1 MGTVV
6 AVMAVLLFGG
16 LSIGIWVGLTLAI
29 TGSVSLLLFKTI
41 PVDRLVA
48 QYAWNVMTTQE
59 LLALPLFIVMGEIL
73 FRTRISASLFQGLA
87 PWASLLPG
95 KLLHSNIIGCSIFAA
110 ISGSSAATTQVV
122 GRVTLAELERRGY
135 DRGISMGSLAG
146 AGTLG
151 FLVPPSNIMIVYG
164 VLAQVSVL
172 KLFAA
177 GFVPA
182 LLLAASYMAWIVI
195 HTSWDRRLVPVHED
209 DLAALGWRDRWFA
222 LRHLAPVA
230 LLILTV
236 LGSMYD
242 GLVTPSEAAATGV
255 VGALAIAGVQG
266 DLSWLKL
273 REVGFG
279 AVVTCSMIALIIL
292 GASILGSASAFLGVG
307 QAAAT
312 FVHQLDL
319 PPFALLLVLFVAY
332 IGLGSFLE
340 GYSIIVITLPIV
352 LPMVLAAGFNA
363 IWFGVFL
370 VVVVEIVQV
379 HPPIGF
385 NLFIIQ
391 GITGEKLWTITK
403 ATLPYLAILIM
414 FGVTLIVFPQIA
426 LWLPNHLGF
435 N

>member
-1 MGTVV
+1 MGTML
-6 AVMAVLLFGG
+6 ATMAALLFGG

-29 TGSVSLLLFKTI
+29 TGSLSLFIFKSI
-41 PVDRLVA
+41 PVDRLIA

-73 FRTRISASLFQGLA
+73 FRTRISTSLFQGLA

-95 KLLHSNIIGCSIFAA
+95 KLLHSNVIGCSIFAA

-122 GRVTLAELERRGY
+122 GRVTLAELNRRNY
-135 DRGISMGSLAG
+135 DRSISMGSLAG

-182 LLLAASYMAWIVI
+182 LLLAACFMTWIMI
-195 HTSWDRRLVPVHED
+195 HTTWNKNLVPQED
-209 DLAALGWRDRWFA
+209 HFAGMPWGERLAS

-230 LLILTV
+230 FLIMAV
-236 LGSMYD
+236 LGSMY
-242 GLVTPSEAAATGV
+242 GGIVTPSEAAAAGV
-255 VGALAIAGVQG
+255 VGALAIASLQR
-266 DLSWLKL
+266 DLSLVKLK
-273 REVGFG
+273 EVGLG
-279 AVVTCSMIALIIL
+279 AVMTCSMIALIIL

-312 FVHQLDL
+312 FVHQLNL
-319 PPFALLLVLFVAY
+319 SPFALLLVLFLVY
-332 IGLGSFLE
+332 IALGSFLE

-352 LPMVLAAGFNA
+352 LPMVVAAGFNA
-363 IWFGVFL
+363 IWFGIFL
-370 VVVVEIVQV
+370 VIVVEIVQV

-391 GITGEKLWTITK
+391 GITGEKLWVITK
-403 ATLPYLAILIM
+403 ATLPYLTILIL
-414 FGVTLIVFPQIA
+414 FGIALIVFPQIA
-426 LWLPNHLGF
+426 LWLPDRLGF
-435 N
+435 K

>member
-1 MGTVV
+1 MGVIALT
-6 AVMAVLLFGG
+6 MIVLLFGC
-16 LSIGIWVGLTLAI
+16 LSIGLWVGLSLAV
-29 TGSVSLLLFKTI
+29 TGSLSIFIFKSL
-41 PVDRLVA
+41 PVDRLIA

-73 FRTRISASLFQGLA
+73 FRTRISSSLFQGLA

-95 KLLHSNIIGCSIFAA
+95 KLLHSNVIGCSIFAA

-122 GRVTLAELERRGY
+122 GRVTLAELQKRGY
-135 DRGISMGSLAG
+135 DPGISMGSLAG

-177 GFVPA
+177 GLIPG
-182 LLLAASYMAWIVI
+182 LILACCFMSWIMI
-195 HTSWDRRLVPVHED
+195 HTTINKKLVPSEPD
-209 DLAALGWRDRWFA
+209 GLAALSWKDRWAA
-222 LRHLAPVA
+222 LQHLAPVVC
-230 LLILTV
+230 LIGAV
-236 LGSMYD
+236 LGSMYG

-255 VGALAIAGVQG
+255 VGALVIAAVQG
-266 DLSWLKL
+266 DLSIGKLKQ
-273 REVGFG
+273 VGLG
-279 AVVTCSMIALIIL
+279 AVRTCSMIALIIL
-292 GASILGSASAFLGVG
+292 GASILGSASAFLGVA
-307 QAAAT
+307 QSAAN
-312 FVHQLDL
+312 VVRELHLS
-319 PPFALLLVLFVAY
+319 PFMLLLVLFVCY

-340 GYSIIVITLPIV
+340 GYSIMVITLPIV

-370 VVVVEIVQV
+370 VIVVEIAQV

-391 GITGEKLWTITK
+391 GITEQKLSTITR
-403 ATLPYLAILIM
+403 ATLPFLLILIL
-414 FGVTLIVFPQIA
+414 FGVLMIAFPQIA
-426 LWLPNHLGF
+426 LWLPQHLGH
-435 N
+435 

>member
-1 MGTVV
+1 MGTIL
-6 AVMAVLLFGG
+6 ATMAALLFGG
-16 LSIGIWVGLTLAI
+16 LSLGIWVGLTLAV
-29 TGSVSLLLFKTI
+29 TGALSLFIFKSI

-73 FRTRISASLFQGLA
+73 FRTRISSSLFQGLA

-95 KLLHSNIIGCSIFAA
+95 KLLHSNVIGCSIFAA

-122 GRVTLAELERRGY
+122 GRVTLAELQRRNY
-135 DRGISMGSLAG
+135 DKGISMGSLAG

-177 GFVPA
+177 GLVPA
-182 LLLAASYMAWIVI
+182 LLLASCFMTWVMI
-195 HTSWDRRLVPVHED
+195 HTTWNKKLVPAEED
-209 DLAALGWRDRWFA
+209 NFARLSWSERWSS

-230 LLILTV
+230 LLIMAV
-236 LGSMYD
+236 LGGMY
-242 GLVTPSEAAATGV
+242 GGIVTPSEAAAAGV
-255 VGALAIAGVQG
+255 VGALGIAAFQR
-266 DLSWLKL
+266 DLSFAKLK
-273 REVGFG
+273 EVGLG
-279 AVVTCSMIALIIL
+279 AVMTCSMIALIIL

-307 QAAAT
+307 QAAAS
-312 FVHQLDL
+312 FVNQLHL
-319 PPFALLLVLFVAY
+319 SPFALLLVLFIGY
-332 IGLGSFLE
+332 LGLGSFLE
-340 GYSIIVITLPIV
+340 GFSIIVITLPIV

-363 IWFGVFL
+363 IWFGIFL
-370 VVVVEIVQV
+370 VVAVEIVQV

-391 GITGEKLWTITK
+391 GITGEKLWVITK
-403 ATLPYLAILIM
+403 ATLPYLMILIL
-414 FGVTLIVFPQIA
+414 FGIALIAFPQIA
-426 LWLPNHLGF
+426 LWLPTHLGLK
-435 N
+435 

>member
-1 MGTVV
+1 MGVIALT
-6 AVMAVLLFGG
+6 MAILLFGCLSLG
-16 LSIGIWVGLTLAI
+16 LWVGLTLAV
-29 TGSVSLLLFKTI
+29 TGSLSLFLFKSL
-41 PVDRLVA
+41 PVDRLIA

-73 FRTRISASLFQGLA
+73 FRTRISSSLFQGLA

-95 KLLHSNIIGCSIFAA
+95 KLLHSNVIGCSIFAA

-122 GRVTLAELERRGY
+122 GRVTLAELSKRGY
-135 DRGISMGSLAG
+135 DSRISMGSLAG

-177 GFVPA
+177 GLIPGIILASCFMIWIMIHTTFNKTLVPA
-182 LLLAASYMAWIVI
+182 EADGLA
-195 HTSWDRRLVPVHED
+195 TLSWKERVL
-209 DLAALGWRDRWFA
+209 A
-222 LRHLAPVA
+222 LRHLAPVVS
-230 LLILTV
+230 LIGAV
-236 LGSMYD
+236 LGGMYG

-255 VGALAIAGVQG
+255 VGALIIALIQG
-266 DLSWLKL
+266 DLTLAKLKHIGL
-273 REVGFG
+273 G
-279 AVVTCSMIALIIL
+279 AVTTCSMIALIIL
-292 GASILGSASAFLGVG
+292 GASILGSAAAFLGVAQG
-307 QAAAT
+307 AAN
-312 FVHQLDL
+312 FVRELHLS
-319 PPFALLLVLFVAY
+319 PFMLLFVLFICY

-352 LPMVLAAGFNA
+352 LPMVVAAGFNA

-370 VVVVEIVQV
+370 VIVVEIAQV

-391 GITGEKLWTITK
+391 GITGEKLSTITK
-403 ATLPYLAILIM
+403 ATLPYLFILIM
-414 FGVTLIVFPQIA
+414 FGVVLIAFPQIA
-426 LWLPNHLGF
+426 LWLPQHMAK
-435 N
+435 

>member
-1 MGTVV
+1 MGTIL
-6 AVMAVLLFGG
+6 AVMGALLFGG
-16 LSIGIWVGLTLAI
+16 LTLGIWVGLTLAI
-29 TGSVSLLLFKTI
+29 TGSLSLYIFKSI

-73 FRTRISASLFQGLA
+73 FRTRISTSLFQGLA

-95 KLLHSNIIGCSIFAA
+95 KLLHSNVIGCSIFAA

-122 GRVTLAELERRGY
+122 GRVTLAELSRRNY
-135 DRGISMGSLAG
+135 NKQISMGSLAG

-177 GFVPA
+177 GFIPA
-182 LLLAASYMAWIVI
+182 LLLASCFMIWIMI
-195 HTSWDRRLVPVHED
+195 HTTLNKSLVPAEED
-209 DLAALGWRDRWFA
+209 SFSQLSWGDRWAA

-230 LLILTV
+230 FLLTAV
-236 LGSMYD
+236 LGGMY
-242 GLVTPSEAAATGV
+242 GGIVTPSEAAASGV
-255 VGALAIAGVQG
+255 VGALLIAAVQK
-266 DLSWLKL
+266 DLNWAKLK
-273 REVGFG
+273 EVGLG
-279 AVVTCSMIALIIL
+279 AVITCSMIALIIL

-307 QAAAT
+307 QAAAQ
-312 FVHQLDL
+312 FVQQLHL
-319 PPFALLLVLFVAY
+319 SPIALLLVLFLGY
-332 IGLGSFLE
+332 IALGSFLE

-363 IWFGVFL
+363 IWFGIFL
-370 VVVVEIVQV
+370 VIVVEIAQV

-391 GITGEKLWTITK
+391 GITGEKLSAITK
-403 ATLPYLAILIM
+403 ATLPYLAILIL
-414 FGVTLIVFPQIA
+414 FGIALIVFPQIA
-426 LWLPNHLGF
+426 LWLPEHLGF
-435 N
+435 K